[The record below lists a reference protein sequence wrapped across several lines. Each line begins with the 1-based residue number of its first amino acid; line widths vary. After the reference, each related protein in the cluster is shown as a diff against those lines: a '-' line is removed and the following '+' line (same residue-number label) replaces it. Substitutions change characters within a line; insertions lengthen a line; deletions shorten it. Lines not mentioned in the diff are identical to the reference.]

1 MIAARPQ
8 CPRIMTTHPFDHAA
22 SASSSALHRLL
33 GREIAAG
40 GNWLSFARFMEIA
53 LYAPL
58 LGYYAGGSRKFGAA
72 GDFVTAPEMT
82 PLFAS
87 ALAVQAAEFLRAS
100 APCIVEV
107 GAGSGRLAGDL
118 LSALDRDGT
127 LPDDY
132 AILELSGEL
141 AARQHSYLAATLPS
155 HLARRV
161 RWLTTLPEDFSG
173 LVIANEVLDAMPVH
187 VLRWEREGVFERG
200 VTSDAEGRLLWAE
213 RAAEGRLLAAAS
225 ALAERHPLPDG
236 YVSELGLAAP
246 AWVAAWGEKLR
257 RGALL
262 LIDYGFPAHEF
273 YHPQRTG
280 GTLMCHHRHQAHTDP
295 LIHIGLQ
302 DITAHVDFTAVA
314 DAAHEA
320 GFAVAGYTAQA
331 AFLMNC
337 GILERL
343 AELPESS
350 VDTFRAKAAVQ
361 KLLSPAEMGELFK
374 VIALT
379 KGIPAAQVKAP
390 VGFASGDRRWRL

>member
-1 MIAARPQ
+1 MIAARPKH
-8 CPRIMTTHPFDHAA
+8 PRIMTTRPLDPAHA
-22 SASSSALHRLL
+22 ASSSALHRLI
-33 GREIAAG
+33 GRNLAAG
-40 GNWLSFARFMEIA
+40 GNWLSFAGFMEIA

-82 PLFAS
+82 PLFAA
-87 ALAVQAAEFLRAS
+87 ALAVQAAEFMRSS
-100 APCIVEV
+100 APSIVEV
-107 GAGSGRLAGDL
+107 GAGSGRLAVDL
-118 LSALDRDGT
+118 LVALEHAGT
-127 LPDDY
+127 PPDDY

-141 AARQHSYLAATLPS
+141 AARQRSFIDATLPS
-155 HLARRV
+155 RLARRV
-161 RWLTTLPEDFSG
+161 RWLDTLPEDFCG
-173 LVIANEVLDAMPVH
+173 VVIANEVLDAMPVH
-187 VLRWEREGVFERG
+187 VLRWQRGAVFERG
-200 VTSDAEGRLLWAE
+200 VAGDAEGRLVWAE
-213 RAAEGRLLAAAS
+213 RAAEGRLLAAARDLADAH
-225 ALAERHPLPDG
+225 ALPEG

-273 YHPQRTG
+273 YHPQRAG
-280 GTLMCHHRHQAHTDP
+280 GTLMCHYRHRAHADP
-295 LIHIGLQ
+295 LINVGRQ

-314 DAAHEA
+314 DAAHTA
-320 GFAVAGYTAQA
+320 GFSVAGYTAQA
-331 AFLMNC
+331 TFLMNC
-337 GILERL
+337 GILDRL
-343 AELPESS
+343 AELPEAS

-379 KGIPAAQVKAP
+379 KGMPAAGAP